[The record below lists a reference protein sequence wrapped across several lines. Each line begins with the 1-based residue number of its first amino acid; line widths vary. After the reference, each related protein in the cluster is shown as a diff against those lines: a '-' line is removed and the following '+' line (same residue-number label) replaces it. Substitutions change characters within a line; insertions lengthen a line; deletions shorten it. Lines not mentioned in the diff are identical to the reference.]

1 MKLQSVNVVPPSTH
15 TVINDLTLSKAL
27 KHSGLCFGPGQSL
40 ESKPS
45 PLFFL
50 LLHTTQQVVIDEG
63 RQRVAWELIENCPQI
78 CTWAK
83 HLTCKCYSGSGCMAA
98 SERWE
103 KTAEWKL
110 DFALWILENRFN
122 NKAEVFGSC
131 GLEVLVVIPNLGCF
145 WKRKIERC
153 LRFLRGRLADSASLS
168 SQLKSYLGKNSC

>member
-45 PLFFL
+45 LLFFL

-110 DFALWILENRFN
+110 DFALRILENRFN

-131 GLEVLVVIPNLGCF
+131 GLEVFGGHSKF
-145 WKRKIERC
+145 RM
-153 LRFLRGRLADSASLS
+153 FLEEKDRTLS
-168 SQLKSYLGKNSC
+168 SVPPRQISRLCLTVITA